1 MWRELSPLMGEG
13 GILYLIAQGSS
24 QNAIWTAFHLR
35 VNAFVEEARSELCIP
50 TAVLDGP
57 ESFCSLLLA

>member
-1 MWRELSPLMGEG
+1 MGEG

-35 VNAFVEEARSELCIP
+35 VNAFAEEARSELCIP

>member
-1 MWRELSPLMGEG
+1 MGEG